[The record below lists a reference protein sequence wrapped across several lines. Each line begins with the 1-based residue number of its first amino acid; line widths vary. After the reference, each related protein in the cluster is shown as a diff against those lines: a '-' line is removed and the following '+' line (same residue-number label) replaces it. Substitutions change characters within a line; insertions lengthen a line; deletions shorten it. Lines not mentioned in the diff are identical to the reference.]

1 MLRNPRAVWVDL
13 DELTDP
19 GPEEKGFFEQLGKK
33 ILRIGLAAGLPESA
47 KAETLAILDG
57 LSERYADSIS
67 VGAVREFVK
76 EAANYIAHG
85 VIHHA

>member
-1 MLRNPRAVWVDL
+1 
-13 DELTDP
+13 
-19 GPEEKGFFEQLGKK
+19 
-33 ILRIGLAAGLPESA
+33 
-47 KAETLAILDG
+47 LAILDG